1 MKLSANGKA
10 AIIFGVGAGVGAV
23 IGSVVTYIVA
33 VKKKYA
39 ELDKKI
45 EECNMEL
52 ETVRS
57 EKENLQKDLDVAH
70 EKLFEEHV
78 RKRENSDY
86 SITLE
91 EYAKLYHANGDS
103 FDGIDATRRV
113 DPAETEHPEEDPVG
127 EDIEEEN
134 YIPDAAGN
142 LEGDL
147 EEADAAEDDGLVDP
161 EEELSRFVNEMARQK
176 RPPKLITFEAFDN
189 EYRGVYE
196 KETLYYYVY
205 DDVLATEDEEE
216 VTDVASLVG
225 DALDKFGFRDNNEEV
240 IYVRNFVLMTDY
252 EIIKAWAE
260 FGNL

>member
-1 MKLSANGKA
+1 MKPGMKLSANGKA
-10 AIIFGVGAGVGAV
+10 AIIFGAGACVGAV

-57 EKENLQKDLDVAH
+57 EKDNLQKDLDVAH
-70 EKLFEEHV
+70 EALSEEYV
-78 RKRENSDY
+78 RKREDSDY

-113 DPAETEHPEEDPVG
+113 DPAEAEHPEEDPVG
-127 EDIEEEN
+127 ED
-134 YIPDAAGN
+134 N
-142 LEGDL
+142 LDGDL
-147 EEADAAEDDGLVDP
+147 EETDAAEDNGIVDP
-161 EEELSRFVNEMARQK
+161 AEELSRFVNEMARK
-176 RPPKLITFEAFDN
+176 NRPPKLITFEAFDN
-189 EYRGVYE
+189 ELRGVYE

-205 DDVLATEDEEE
+205 DDVLATENEEE
-216 VTDVASLVG
+216 ITNVAGLIG

>member
-1 MKLSANGKA
+1 MKLSAKGAA

-39 ELDKKI
+39 ELDEKI
-45 EECNMEL
+45 EECNREV

-57 EKENLQKDLDVAH
+57 EKGSLQKELDVAH
-70 EKLFEEHV
+70 EALFEPYV
-78 RKRENSDY
+78 RERENSDY

-103 FDGIDATRRV
+103 FDEIDATRRV

-127 EDIEEEN
+127 EGLEEEN
-134 YIPDAAGN
+134 YIRDTAGN
-142 LEGDL
+142 LERDL
-147 EEADAAEDDGLVDP
+147 GETDEGIVDP
-161 EEELSRFVNEMARQK
+161 AEELSREVNEMARSK
-176 RPPKLITFEAFDN
+176 RPPKLIPFEAFDN

-216 VTDVASLVG
+216 VTDVNSLVG